1 MRPVTVPLEALEL
14 PPPGLHRLHRST
26 VLPGAEFERA
36 RETLLT
42 WELHRRAGL
51 TVTAA
56 DTPLR
61 EGTEVHLGIGVGPL
75 QVTAP
80 CRVLRVIHEPD
91 RAGFAYGTL
100 PGHPEIG
107 EESFVVSR
115 AAADTVR
122 GEVAVVARPVPM
134 LRPVASV
141 VRVAQRRA
149 VGRYLAAL
157 VRHVRSMGEP

>member
-1 MRPVTVPLEALEL
+1 MRPVTVPREALEL

-26 VLPGAEFERA
+26 MLPGAEFERA

-42 WELHRRAGL
+42 WELHRRSGL

-100 PGHPEIG
+100 PGHPEAGIEQFLLTRTPTG
-107 EESFVVSR
+107 LVRLHLDAVSR
-115 AAADTVR
+115 PATWYARLGAPAARLVQSLVTR
-122 GEVAVVARPVPM
+122 
-134 LRPVASV
+134 
-141 VRVAQRRA
+141 
-149 VGRYLAAL
+149 RYLRAL
-157 VRHVRSMGEP
+157 S